1 MTVDHITVSHQR
13 GWVPRVAER
22 CRAPR
27 VGNVCGRE
35 GALILQIRLFSKLTP
50 ALLLAV
56 VHLFVAAQYAVV
68 VVVANDVAEDVVHKW
83 LRPPFPSTEIKRK
96 KKKKANARKES

>member
-1 MTVDHITVSHQR
+1 MRAHMRGPVPPPDLSHTTRPAYIYMTHT
-13 GWVPRVAER
+13 G
-22 CRAPR
+22 
-27 VGNVCGRE
+27 
-35 GALILQIRLFSKLTP
+35 ILQIPLFSKLTP

>member
-27 VGNVCGRE
+27 VGNVCGR
-35 GALILQIRLFSKLTP
+35 GLILRIPLFSKLTP
-50 ALLLAV
+50 TLLLAV

>member
-1 MTVDHITVSHQR
+1 MWPSA
-13 GWVPRVAER
+13 AER
-22 CRAPR
+22 PAWA
-27 VGNVCGRE
+27 NVCGR
-35 GALILQIRLFSKLTP
+35 GAVLQIPLFSKLTP